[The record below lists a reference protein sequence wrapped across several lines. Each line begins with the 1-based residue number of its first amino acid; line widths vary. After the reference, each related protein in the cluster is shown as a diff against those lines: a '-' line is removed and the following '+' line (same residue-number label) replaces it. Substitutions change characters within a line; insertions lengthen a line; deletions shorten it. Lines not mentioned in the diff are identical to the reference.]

1 MAPPLPQLRQRCLF
15 VLQDSDAGGSRRQPD
30 NPGGGGADGECLP
43 PPHSLWLLDKV
54 LGRRRHSSPEEV
66 LLLWLDRQLDR
77 QRLHGALRGSSCP
90 PGPVHTQPGREQLS
104 RATVRVSQRRDRFQ
118 EDEASSEHSWV
129 CCWCWQL

>member
-43 PPHSLWLLDKV
+43 LPHSLWLLDKV

-66 LLLWLDRQLDR
+66 LLLRLDRQMDR
-77 QRLHGALRGSSCP
+77 WRLHRALRGSSCP
-90 PGPVHTQPGREQLS
+90 PGPVHTRPGREQLS
-104 RATVRVSQRRDRFQ
+104 RATVRVSQRRDRFK
-118 EDEASSEHSWV
+118 DRASSEHSWV

>member
-43 PPHSLWLLDKV
+43 PPRSLWLLDKV

-104 RATVRVSQRRDRFQ
+104 RAAVRVSQRRDRFQ

-129 CCWCWQL
+129 CCWCWRL